1 MINRILHF
9 FKTGPD
15 RPLLQDVGA
24 IRNLYDSKRRRLF
37 LWLII
42 GYGFFYP
49 CRVSF
54 SVSKKPMLDA
64 GVLAVQQMGIIGAG
78 LLYVYAV
85 GKFTN
90 GFLADRANIGR
101 FMSIALLLSALANL
115 LFGFTSGFFL
125 FIAFWG
131 INGWF
136 QSIGSAPSVVSL
148 FQWFSKRER
157 GTRYGLWA
165 ASHNLGEGMTFVGT
179 AFIISALGW
188 RWGFLAPGIACL
200 VVAIF
205 MLRNLA
211 DRPQTY
217 GLPPVHEYKDDE
229 PDPHSAKG
237 ESIGQL
243 QLLVLR
249 NPLVWII
256 GLSSALMYV
265 ARYAVNGWAVLFLQ
279 ESKGYTLIEAGSVM
293 AAYPLVGI
301 AGAISS
307 GYVSDRFFKS
317 NRIVPALIYGAF
329 QTAGIALLWF
339 TPPGQVWMDTL
350 ALALF
355 GFGIGGS
362 IVFLAGLIAV
372 DMMPIR
378 AAGAVKGII
387 GLFSYMGAAT
397 QYWISGILIDNT
409 KFVVD
414 GETSHDFG
422 PAFTFWIAASA
433 ASMGLI
439 LVVWMTGRSGRA
451 AAKAGEVEL
460 GSP

>member
-1 MINRILHF
+1 MIHDAGTVESF
-9 FKTGPD
+9 
-15 RPLLQDVGA
+15 
-24 IRNLYDSKRRRLF
+24 YESKRRRLF

-42 GYGFFYP
+42 GYGFFYT
-49 CRVSF
+49 CRLSF
-54 SVSKKPMLDA
+54 SVSKKPMLEA
-64 GVLAVQQMGIIGAG
+64 GVLDVQQMGVIGAV

-101 FMSIALLLSALANL
+101 FMSIALLLSAVANL

-125 FIAFWG
+125 FIALWG

-165 ASHNLGEGMTFVGT
+165 ASHNLGEGVTFVGT

-188 RWGFLAPGIACL
+188 RWGFFAPGIAC
-200 VVAIF
+200 VAVAIF

-217 GLPPVHEYKDDE
+217 GLPPVHEYKHDE
-229 PDPHSAKG
+229 PDPHSANG
-237 ESIGQL
+237 ESVGQL

-265 ARYAVNGWAVLFLQ
+265 TRYAVNGWAVLFMQ

-293 AAYPLVGI
+293 AAYPIVGI

-307 GYVSDRFFKS
+307 GYLSDRLFKS

-329 QTAGIALLWF
+329 QTAGIALLWL
-339 TPPGQVWMDTL
+339 TPPGQVWIDTL
-350 ALALF
+350 ALGLF
-355 GFGIGGS
+355 GFGVGGS

-372 DMMPIR
+372 DIMPIR

-387 GLFSYMGAAT
+387 GLFSYFGAAT
-397 QYWISGILIDNT
+397 QYWISGILIENT

-422 PAFTFWIAASA
+422 PAFSFWIFASA

-439 LVVWMTGRSGRA
+439 LVVWMIGRRGSAAVASADRAEPSRSG
-451 AAKAGEVEL
+451 
-460 GSP
+460 